1 MEAVE
6 FRLLGPVGIWHGGR
20 SLGPTRSQ
28 VRTVLAMLLLD
39 AGRVVPIDAVITAL
53 WGEDPPPSARN
64 AVQGYVSRLRRILS
78 AVPDAE
84 LSTSVRGYHLAVD
97 RSLVDLHRFRE
108 LVAQA
113 RTGDTVNAG
122 GSLRAAL
129 ALWRGPALVDTAG
142 AWLPAVVG
150 ATLEDERLA
159 VVDAGA
165 AVDLA
170 LGRHDEVAA
179 ELSAVIAEHPLRER
193 SVSLLVAALH
203 GMGRRADALELF
215 HQTRRRLVDNLGI
228 EPGEELRRVHKEVL
242 ESRPAPLAPPVVA
255 AVPRQLPAAST
266 AFTGRRAE
274 LAALHAGT
282 HAGGQVW
289 IVSGAAGVGKTSLAV
304 RFGHEV
310 RDLFPDGQ
318 LFLNLRGFHPGLPM
332 RPAEALPLLLAAL
345 GVPPE
350 RMPVSLDAQVALYRS
365 TIADRRVLLVL
376 DNVADPHQVRPL
388 LPGGP
393 GSLVLV
399 TSRDRLGGLVAIEGA
414 HRLTLDVL
422 PPADALALLTVA
434 AGPARV
440 GDDPRAAVALT
451 ELCGHLPL
459 ALRIAGAQLADR
471 PDLAIGRHVAELA
484 VRGRT
489 IRLSVDGDSTA
500 TVRGAFDLSYQA
512 LSPAARRAFRLL
524 GLVPA
529 PAGLDAAAAAALT
542 GLSVPDVEPLIDA
555 LARLHL
561 VKVTTSGR
569 VVYHDLLLQYAA
581 ELAAERDPPA
591 ERDAATLRLLHFY
604 LHTTDHAATAL
615 IGRSRLRL
623 PRDPAPPG
631 IAPVGFAGQAPAREW
646 IAAEWTNLVAALDH
660 SAASALPRIVWQL
673 ADALRD
679 FMQMQAPPAQGL
691 HIART
696 GLAAAGE
703 AGFPLGAAG
712 MRLSLGF
719 LRWRMADYQAMLEES
734 ETAADLALRARWQE
748 GRAAA
753 LCNSG
758 IALAHLGRTQ
768 GATHKLKLSLAIKR
782 EIGDRAGEA
791 TMLINLTAAYEQ
803 VGNLAMARE
812 CAELAV
818 PLLRE
823 LGRRQ
828 EEAIAQENL
837 GMVRR
842 QQGHLDNARDSLH
855 ESLAISRT
863 IGALHEE
870 ASALNTLGL
879 VHRDAGRY
887 DDAAAA
893 LTTSLDITRRSSD
906 SRLESLARTSLAS
919 VHIRQGRFTD
929 AAASLERVFDIT
941 ERTGHHRGKVEAL
954 LALAELCG
962 AEGDHHRAHQHATV
976 AMDLARPAGYALA
989 SAQAHSRLAA
999 ASLGMDHLTECVEH
1013 CRRALN
1019 TQRRAGQRLAYARTL
1034 LTVGH
1039 AYHRL
1044 GKPHLARAQWRR
1056 ARTELTEIGAPEDEG
1071 AVSGSPDAQ

>member
-6 FRLLGPVGIWHGGR
+6 FRLLGPVGIWQGGR

-28 VRTVLAMLLLD
+28 VRTVLALLLLD
-39 AGRVVPIDAVITAL
+39 AGRVVPTDAVAAAL
-53 WGEDPPPSARN
+53 WDGNPPSSARN
-64 AVQGYVSRLRRILS
+64 AMHGYVSRLRRILS

-84 LSTSVRGYHLAVD
+84 LSTSVRGYRLAVD
-97 RSLVDLHRFRE
+97 RGLIDLHQFRE
-108 LVAQA
+108 LVAEA
-113 RTGDTVNAG
+113 RASDADAADGL
-122 GSLRAAL
+122 LRAAL
-129 ALWRGPALVDTAG
+129 SLWRGPALVDAAG
-142 AWLPAVVG
+142 AWLPTVVA

-159 VVDAGA
+159 
-165 AVDLA
+165 AVDSRAAIDLGF
-170 LGRHDEVAA
+170 GRHDAVAA
-179 ELSAVIAEHPLRER
+179 DLSAVIAGHPLRER
-193 SVSLLVAALH
+193 SVSLLLAALH
-203 GMGRRADALELF
+203 GMGRRADALDLF
-215 HQTRRRLVDNLGI
+215 HETRRRLVEHLGI
-228 EPGEELRRVHKEVL
+228 EPGEELQRVHKEIL
-242 ESRPAPLAPPVVA
+242 ESTPAPPAPPA
-255 AVPRQLPAAST
+255 GAEVPRQLPAAST
-266 AFTGRRAE
+266 AFTGRRSEMAT
-274 LAALHAGT
+274 LHSLFP
-282 HAGGQVW
+282 AGGEPPAGVPLW

-304 RFGHEV
+304 RFGHQI
-310 RDLFPDGQ
+310 RDRFPDGQ
-318 LFLNLRGFHPGLPM
+318 LFLDLRGFHAGPSV

-345 GVPPE
+345 GVPAE

-365 TIADRRVLLVL
+365 TVADRRVLLVL

-422 PPADALALLTVA
+422 PPADALALLTEA

-440 GDDPRAAVALT
+440 GDDPGDAVALT

-471 PDLAIGRHVAELA
+471 PDLAIGQHVAELA

-512 LSPAARRAFRLL
+512 LSAPARRVFRLL
-524 GLVPA
+524 ALVPA
-529 PAGLDAAAAAALT
+529 PQGLAAPAAAALT
-542 GLSVPDVEPLIDA
+542 GLSVPEVRPLIDA

-561 VKVTTSGR
+561 VKVTASGR

-581 ELAAERDPPA
+581 ELAAEHDPPA
-591 ERDAATLRLLHFY
+591 ERAAATLCLFHFY
-604 LHTTDHAATAL
+604 LHTTDHAATVL
-615 IGRSRLRL
+615 IGRSTLRL
-623 PRDPAPPG
+623 PRDPAPSG
-631 IAPVGFAGQAPAREW
+631 IAPVEFAGQEPAREW
-646 IAAEWTNLVAALDH
+646 VAAEWSNLVAALDH
-660 SAASALPRIVWQL
+660 AAASSMRRIVWQL

-691 HIART
+691 HIAGT
-696 GLAAAGE
+696 GLAAAEE

-719 LRWRMADYQAMLEES
+719 LRWRMADYRAMLEES
-734 ETAADLALRARWQE
+734 ES
-748 GRAAA
+748 AAA
-753 LCNSG
+753 LARRAQWREGRSAALCTSG
-758 IALAHLGRTQ
+758 IALAHLGQSRP
-768 GATHKLKLSLAIKR
+768 AIDRLKLSLAIKR
-782 EIGDRAGEA
+782 EIGDRTGEA

-803 VGNLAMARE
+803 VGDLAMAGE

-823 LGRRQ
+823 AGRRQ
-828 EEAIAQENL
+828 EEAIARENL

-842 QQGHLDNARDSLH
+842 QQGHLDDARDAVH

-863 IGALHEE
+863 IGAHHEE

-887 DDAAAA
+887 DDASAA
-893 LTTSLDITRRSSD
+893 LAASLDITRQSAD
-906 SRLESLARTSLAS
+906 SRLESLARTSLAG
-919 VHIRQGRFTD
+919 VQVRQGRFAD
-929 AAASLERVFDIT
+929 AAASLERALDIT
-941 ERTGHHRGKVEAL
+941 ERTGHHRGTVEAL
-954 LALAELCG
+954 LTLAELCG
-962 AEGDHHRAHQHATV
+962 AEGDHERALQHATA
-976 AMDLARPAGYALA
+976 AMTLARPAGYALA

-999 ASLGMDHLTECVEH
+999 ACLGMDHLTECVEH
-1013 CRRALN
+1013 CRRALD
-1019 TQRRAGQRLAYARTL
+1019 TQRRAGQRLAHARTL

-1039 AYHRL
+1039 AFQRL
-1044 GKPHLARAQWRR
+1044 GKPDLAEAQWRR
-1056 ARTELTEIGAPEDEG
+1056 ARIQLTAIGAPEDG
-1071 AVSGSPDAQ
+1071 